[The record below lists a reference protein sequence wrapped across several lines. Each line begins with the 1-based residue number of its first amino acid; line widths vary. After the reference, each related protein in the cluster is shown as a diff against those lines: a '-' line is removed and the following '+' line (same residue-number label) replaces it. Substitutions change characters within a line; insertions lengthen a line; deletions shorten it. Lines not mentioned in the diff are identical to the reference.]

1 MSTIRILNPTIMGI
15 TTRGLLGRKRA
26 LLLIP
31 LPLLL
36 IGLAVLGRLSGSD
49 AGVWGEGV
57 LIGLGM
63 SVVLPLTALIVGTSA
78 LGSEID
84 DGTIVHILTKPL
96 PRREIILA
104 KLAVAFGITVPVAAI
119 PLGIA
124 GVIAGSTRLG
134 LGLAAGAVVGG
145 LAYAAIF
152 VALSLVTRR
161 PVAFGLIYL
170 LVWESLLAGVLSGT
184 KQFSVQQYSLTIA
197 DRIAANDL
205 VQSTVSLPVAI
216 VMSAVLTVGGTFLA
230 IDRLR
235 SFSLKGESA

>member
-1 MSTIRILNPTIMGI
+1 MNRVLNPTIMSI
-15 TTRGLLGRKRA
+15 TARGLLGRKRA

-36 IGLAVLGRLSGSD
+36 IGLAVLGRLSGSETS
-49 AGVWGEGV
+49 VWGDDV
-57 LIGLGM
+57 LIGLGL

-84 DGTIVHILTKPL
+84 DGTVVHILTKPL

-104 KLAVAFGITVPVAAI
+104 KLAVAFGITVLVAAV

-124 GVIAGSTRLG
+124 GAIAGPARLG

-145 LAYAAIF
+145 FAYAAIF

-161 PVAFGLIYL
+161 PVAFGLLYL
-170 LVWESLLAGVLSGT
+170 LVWESLLSSVLSGT
-184 KQFSVQQYSLTIA
+184 KQFSVQQYTLTIA
-197 DRIAANDL
+197 DRLAANDL
-205 VQSTVSLPVAI
+205 VQGAVSLPVAI
-216 VMSAVLTVGGTFLA
+216 VMSVVLIVGGTLLA
-230 IDRLR
+230 TDRLR
-235 SFSLKGESA
+235 SFSLTGEST